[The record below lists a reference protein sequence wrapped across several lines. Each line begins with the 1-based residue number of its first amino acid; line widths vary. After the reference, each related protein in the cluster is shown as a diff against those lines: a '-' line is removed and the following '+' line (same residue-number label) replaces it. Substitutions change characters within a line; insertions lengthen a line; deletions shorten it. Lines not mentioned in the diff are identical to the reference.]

1 MTLQQEALVAGEL
14 TESAPQSAETFW
26 RGACPGPGGRAF
38 HASMK
43 TTFSGSRVCRDLTKS
58 G

>member
-38 HASMK
+38 HASM
-43 TTFSGSRVCRDLTKS
+43 
-58 G
+58 